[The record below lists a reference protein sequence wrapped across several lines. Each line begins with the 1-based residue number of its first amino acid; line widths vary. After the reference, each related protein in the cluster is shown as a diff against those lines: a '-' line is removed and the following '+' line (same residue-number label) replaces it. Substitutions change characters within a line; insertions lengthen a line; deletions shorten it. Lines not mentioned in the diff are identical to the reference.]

1 MKQKFDI
8 NKIIE
13 HYKLDINEVA
23 EVLFPNIRY
32 KQLALK
38 RVLNNEA
45 SLDTI
50 QIEKLANLAG
60 VVVSDLFTFEDW
72 KGSSEDGC
80 ITFNKGDFKAKLNY
94 NGVYLTLYKGT
105 KVIAQEITAANSLS
119 INSFINHINNL
130 INSYGTN

>member
-1 MKQKFDI
+1 MEQKFDI
-8 NKIIE
+8 NKVIE
-13 HYKLDINEVA
+13 RYKLDVNEVA

-32 KQLALK
+32 KQSALK

-45 SLDTI
+45 SLDTT

-60 VVVSDLFTFEDW
+60 IVVSDLFTFEDW

-80 ITFNKGDFKAKLNY
+80 IIFIKGDFKAKLNY
-94 NGVYLTLYKGT
+94 NGVYLTLFKGT
-105 KVIAQEITAANSLS
+105 DIIAKEVTAANSLS

-130 INSYGTN
+130 INNYGTN